1 MLFAEAKPICVEL
14 TVGVRSRRVWP
25 PWPFCA
31 CAFVARPT
39 ASRQRQ
45 RRINRRGRNIVVL
58 RNSGVPKFGAK
69 NTTMYYSENPSTRR
83 KTMISHTR
91 SLSLLAAL
99 SVLCFTGAAFAQ
111 IQTPR
116 PSQKAS
122 VMQRIGVTDVT
133 ITYSRPGVK
142 GRQIGGD
149 PLPEQKAQGD
159 ATLDNQNE
167 RLKGAPIVPWGH
179 VWRTGANE
187 ATQFVVT
194 DDVLING
201 QKLAAGSYS
210 LHTIPTKDE
219 WTIVFNGT
227 ANQWGSFNYD
237 PAKDTLRV
245 KVKPQWVADS
255 QEWLEYTFD
264 PVTDNSAQVNIS
276 WEKVR
281 VPFTV
286 EVPDVSAIT
295 LAKLKAA
302 VSGAKPDD
310 WRTPMQA
317 GAYLLNNNNPA
328 DDALGMTWLDQSIKI
343 KETFQN
349 LSVKANALYKA
360 GKKEEAVALG
370 EQAVQRGKADKVDTA
385 NFEKRLADMKAGKI

>member
-1 MLFAEAKPICVEL
+1 MHSLKRSSVSLFAVL
-14 TVGVRSRRVWP
+14 
-25 PWPFCA
+25 
-31 CAFVARPT
+31 FV
-39 ASRQRQ
+39 
-45 RRINRRGRNIVVL
+45 L
-58 RNSGVPKFGAK
+58 CSG
-69 NTTMYYSENPSTRR
+69 
-83 KTMISHTR
+83 I
-91 SLSLLAAL
+91 
-99 SVLCFTGAAFAQ
+99 SVLAQ
-111 IQTPR
+111 VDVPR

-142 GRQIGGD
+142 GRTIWGD
-149 PLPEQKAQGD
+149 PLPEQAKVTGE

-167 RLKGAPIVPWGH
+167 RPKGAPIVPWGH
-179 VWRTGANE
+179 MWRTGANE

-210 LHTIPTKDE
+210 LHTIPNKDE

-245 KVKPQWVADS
+245 KTKPQSINDS
-255 QEWLEYTFD
+255 QEWLSYSFD
-264 PVTDNSAQVNIS
+264 PVTEDSAQVNIR
-276 WEKVR
+276 WEKIS

-286 EVPDVSAIT
+286 KVADVAAT
-295 LAKLKAA
+295 TMARLKTT
-302 VSGAKPDD
+302 VGNAKPDD

-317 GAYLLNNNNPA
+317 GNYLINNQNPA
-328 DDALGMTWLDQSIKI
+328 DDAQGMAWLDQSIKV

-349 LSVKANALYKA
+349 LVAKTNALYKA

-370 EQAVQRGKADKVDTA
+370 EQAVQKGKADKVDTKA
-385 NFEKRLADMKAGKI
+385 FEKRLADMKAGKS